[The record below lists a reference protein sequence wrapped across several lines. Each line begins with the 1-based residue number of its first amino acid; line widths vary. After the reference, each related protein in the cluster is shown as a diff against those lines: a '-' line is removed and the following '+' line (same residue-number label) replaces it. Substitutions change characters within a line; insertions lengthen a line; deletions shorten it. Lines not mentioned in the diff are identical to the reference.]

1 MENGI
6 KIGSVNLR
14 GLTLMK
20 LFILREIEDLDVLC
34 IQETWIEPG
43 AQVPAIPDFKVVE
56 QCRIQ
61 GTRGGLATYYRQS
74 LRLEFTTGNEY
85 GLYTRLVLPTSQ
97 RVNVTNVYLPPTS
110 SLLRRGIT
118 EAHAVE

>member
-1 MENGI
+1 MGSFNCAGVSLFKIKTIMEMH
-6 KIGSVNLR
+6 
-14 GLTLMK
+14 TLD
-20 LFILREIEDLDVLC
+20 ILC

-43 AQVPAIPDFKVVE
+43 AQVPAIPGFKVVE
-56 QCRIQ
+56 QRRIQ

-97 RVNVTNVYLPPTS
+97 RINVTNVYLPPTS
-110 SLLRRGIT
+110 SLLCRGIT